1 MTTMMV
7 QQSPGIIVWE
17 LGKVTGEK
25 LIKILVDCLK
35 LGAS

>member
-1 MTTMMV
+1 MTATMV
-7 QQSPGIIVWE
+7 RQSPGIIVWE
-17 LGKVTGEK
+17 LGKATGEK